1 MCGRCLAVWLCLAV
15 FGASAAAGEFVPFVI
30 PARQNERSAIAM
42 ESVPIRGEQDRVTVK
57 DGHFFA
63 AGERIRFWGVN
74 LSFGANLPDHKDAE
88 EIARRLAAAGIN
100 SVRCHHMDSARWPRG
115 WWNATDGKTIE
126 PEAFDRLD
134 YFIDQLADNG
144 IYVNLNLHVG
154 REHSRYIGLPKSN
167 RNYDKISN
175 IFTPALVDA
184 QEKFAKEVLGHFNKY
199 RKMTYAEDPAIAIV
213 EITNENSFFMWG
225 SEETLRAL
233 PDYYAKI
240 LQGQYNS
247 WLGKEYGS
255 TRKVSAAWG
264 KEARPIGESVLRNGD
279 FAAFAA
285 GEKAPNSWILEQH
298 SGSQAQLARRK
309 YKGVDSIELKPTAV
323 RGTDWHLQFNQGL
336 IELREGK
343 YYTVSFRAAAEKD
356 RSLSCNV
363 SEAHSP
369 WGNMGLSRRLDV
381 TTQWQQFRF
390 GFTARGDD
398 DNARFTFVFGGDEAK
413 VYLADVK
420 FRPGGLEGLGE
431 AESVERGTVSLYADS
446 ETTQRVIDRMR
457 FLADT
462 EKAYFDDMRSYI
474 QKEMRSRSLV
484 TGTIVFGPLGL
495 YGQSDMDFID
505 AHAYWQHP
513 RFPNRAW
520 DAGDWLIEQKPMTDH
535 PDEATLFRLA
545 AARMAG
551 KPFTVTEYN
560 HPAPLDSQAECVPM
574 LASFAAAQDWDGV
587 WLYTYSHSEGQWDR
601 QVLSSYFDIDTNP
614 AKWGFVR
621 AAAAIFGE
629 GQIGPLGGKRVVALG
644 QGSDIPGDFVRL
656 HLRHDRDMF
665 GVIAQ
670 ETGLSRDDLL
680 RTQIAV
686 QVGGTGGHSQFDS
699 GSRLDWTVDDDGKGL
714 YFVRGTGAWILTG
727 HAERIKA
734 ATEGLVEI
742 ETPEFVAVTVSTLD
756 GADLYNSRKVLVT
769 ACGRC
774 ENVGMKFSADRR
786 TVGREWGV
794 GPVRIETVKGRFRLT
809 VGRWK
814 CQALGPDGV
823 PTRDVPV
830 LRDDDG
836 ETFEISG
843 KYKTMWYLLRRIDK
857 QEYLR

>member
-1 MCGRCLAVWLCLAV
+1 MRGGCLAV
-15 FGASAAAGEFVPFVI
+15 FLCLVVFGSSAAAGEFVPFVI

-63 AGERIRFWGVN
+63 ASERIRFWGVN
-74 LSFGANLPDHKDAE
+74 LSFGANLPTHTDAVH
-88 EIARRLAAAGIN
+88 IARRLAAAGVN
-100 SVRCHHMDSARWPRG
+100 AVRLHHLDTSRYPRG

-134 YFIDQLADNG
+134 YFIDQLARNG
-144 IYVNLNLHVG
+144 VYVNLNLHVG

-175 IFTPALVDA
+175 IFTPAIVDA

-213 EITNENSFFMWG
+213 EITNENSFFMW
-225 SEETLRAL
+225 SAEETLRTL

-247 WLGKEYGS
+247 WLSKEYGS
-255 TRKVSAAWG
+255 TRNLSAAWG
-264 KEARPIGESVLRNGD
+264 KEAQPIGESVLRNGD

-285 GEKAPNSWILEQH
+285 GRKVPNSWNLEQH
-298 SGSQAQLARRK
+298 SGSQANVSRVR
-309 YKGVDSIELKPTAV
+309 YKGDVSVALGPTAV
-323 RGTDWHLQFNQGL
+323 SGTDWHLQFNQSRLAVKGG
-336 IELREGK
+336 R
-343 YYTVSFRAAAEKD
+343 YYTVTFQAAGEKK
-356 RSLSCNV
+356 RSINCNV
-363 SEAHSP
+363 SEAHEP
-369 WGNMGLSRRLDV
+369 WSNLGLSRKVELTDGWR
-381 TTQWQQFRF
+381 TYRF
-390 GFTARGDD
+390 GFVAKSDD
-398 DNARFTFVFGGDEAK
+398 DNARLTFVFGGDKAK

-420 FRPGGLEGLGE
+420 FQPGGLEGLGGDE
-431 AESVERGTVSLYADS
+431 TIEKASVGLYADS

-462 EKAYFDDMRSYI
+462 EKAYFDEMRSYI

-495 YGQSDMDFID
+495 YAQSDMDFID

-513 RFPNRAW
+513 RFPNRPW
-520 DAGDWLIEQKPMTDH
+520 DAGDWLIEQKPMTDYR
-535 PDEATLFRLA
+535 DEATLFRLA

-574 LASFAAAQDWDGV
+574 LASWGAAHDWDGV
-587 WLYTYSHSEGQWDR
+587 WLYTYSHSEDQWDR
-601 QVLSSYFDIDTNP
+601 RVLSSYFDIDTNP
-614 AKWGFVR
+614 AKWGFMR

-629 GQIGPLGGKRVVALG
+629 GQIGPLGGRRIVALS
-644 QGSDIPGDFVRL
+644 QGSDVLSGLAVQ

-665 GVIAQ
+665 GIIAQ
-670 ETGLSRDDLL
+670 EAGLGREDLL
-680 RTQIAV
+680 RTQVAV
-686 QVGGTGGHSQFDS
+686 QAGGTGGRSQFES
-699 GSRLDWTVDDDGKGL
+699 GSRLDWTVDDKG
-714 YFVRGTGAWILTG
+714 RGLFFAAGMGAWVLTG

-786 TVGREWGV
+786 TVGRQWGV
-794 GPVRIETVKGRFRLT
+794 APVRIETVKGRFRLT
-809 VGRWK
+809 LGRWK
-814 CQALGPDGV
+814 CQTLGPDGL
-823 PTRDVPV
+823 PTGDVPV
-830 LRDDDG
+830 LRDNDG
-836 ETFEISG
+836 EMFEISG
-843 KYKTMWYLLRRIDK
+843 KYKTMWYLLRRID
-857 QEYLR
+857 E

>member
-1 MCGRCLAVWLCLAV
+1 MCGKYLAVFLCLVV

-30 PARQNERSAIAM
+30 PARQNERSVIAM

-57 DGHFFA
+57 DGHFSA

-74 LSFGANLPDHKDAE
+74 LSFGANLPGHKDAE

-115 WWNATDGKTIE
+115 WWNAADGKTIE

-134 YFIDQLADNG
+134 YFIDQLAKNG
-144 IYVNLNLHVG
+144 VYVDLNLHVG
-154 REHSRYIGLPKSN
+154 REHSRYIGLPTAN
-167 RNYDKISN
+167 RKYDKISN
-175 IFTPALVDA
+175 IFTPAIIEA
-184 QEKFAKEVLGHFNKY
+184 QKGFARQVLGHVNKY
-199 RKMTYAEDPAIAIV
+199 RNVTYARDPAIAIV
-213 EITNENSFFMWG
+213 EITNENSFFMW
-225 SEETLRAL
+225 SAEETLRTL

-255 TRKVSAAWG
+255 TRKLSAVWG
-264 KEARPIGESVLRNGD
+264 REARPLGESVLRNGD
-279 FAAFAA
+279 FGVFAA
-285 GEKAPNSWILEQH
+285 EQKVPNSWILEQH
-298 SGSQAQLARRK
+298 SGSQAQSAPTK
-309 YKGVDSIELKPTAV
+309 YKGVDCVELKPTAV
-323 RGTDWHLQFNQGL
+323 RGTDWHLQFNQSL
-336 IELREGK
+336 IKLEEGK
-343 YYTVSFRAAAEKD
+343 YYTVTFRAAGEKK
-356 RSLSCNV
+356 RSINCNV
-363 SEAHSP
+363 SEAHEP
-369 WGNMGLSRRLDV
+369 WGNMGLSRKVELTDGWRIY
-381 TTQWQQFRF
+381 RF
-390 GFTARGDD
+390 GFVAKSDD
-398 DNARFTFVFGGDEAK
+398 DNARLTFVFGGDEAK

-420 FRPGGLEGLGE
+420 FQPGGLEGLGRT
-431 AESVERGTVSLYADS
+431 ESVEKGTVRLYADS

-462 EKAYFDDMRSYI
+462 EKAYFDDMRNYI
-474 QKEMRSRSLV
+474 QKEMSSRSLV
-484 TGTIVFGPLGL
+484 TGTIVFGPLGM
-495 YGQSDMDFID
+495 YAQSDMDFID

-513 RFPNRAW
+513 RFPNRPW
-520 DAGDWLIEQKPMTDH
+520 DAGDWLIEQKAMTDH

-545 AARMAG
+545 AERLAD

-587 WLYTYSHSEGQWDR
+587 WLYTYSHSGDQWDR
-601 QVLSSYFDIDTNP
+601 RVLSSYFDIDTNP

-629 GQIGPLGGKRVVALG
+629 GQIGPLGGKRIVGIG
-644 QGSDIPGDFVRL
+644 QGSDVIAGLAAR
-656 HLRHDRDMF
+656 HLRHGGDMF
-665 GVIAQ
+665 GIIAQ
-670 ETGLSRDDLL
+670 EARLSRANLL
-680 RTQIAV
+680 STQVAV
-686 QVGGTGGHSQFDS
+686 QVGGMEGRSQFDS
-699 GSRLDWTVDDDGKGL
+699 RSRVDWTVDDNGKGL
-714 YFVRGTGAWILTG
+714 YFAAGRGGWVLTG

-742 ETPEFVAVTVSTLD
+742 ETPEFVAVTVSALD
-756 GADLYNSRKVLVT
+756 GADLYNSRKVLVA

-786 TVGREWGV
+786 TVGRQWGV
-794 GPVRIETVKGRFRLT
+794 APVRIETAKGRFRLT

-814 CQALGPDGV
+814 CQALSPDGV
-823 PTRDVPV
+823 PTGDVPV
-830 LRDDDG
+830 LRDNDG
-836 ETFEISG
+836 EIFEISG

-857 QEYLR
+857 

>member
-1 MCGRCLAVWLCLAV
+1 MRGKCLAV
-15 FGASAAAGEFVPFVI
+15 FLCLVVFGGSGAAGEFVPFVI
-30 PARQNERSAIAM
+30 PARQNERSVIAM
-42 ESVPIRGEQDRVTVK
+42 ESVPIRGEQDRVRVK

-63 AGERIRFWGVN
+63 GGERIRFWGVN
-74 LSFGANLPDHKDAE
+74 LSFGANLPTHTDAVH
-88 EIARRLAAAGIN
+88 IARRLAAAGVN
-100 SVRCHHMDSARWPRG
+100 TVRLHHMDSARWPRG
-115 WWNATDGKTIE
+115 WWNSRDGKTIE
-126 PEAFDRLD
+126 AEAFDRLD
-134 YFIDQLADNG
+134 YFIDQLAGNG
-144 IYVNLNLHVG
+144 VYVNLNLHVG
-154 REHSRYIGLPKSN
+154 RDHSKYVGLPEAN
-167 RNYDKISN
+167 RKYDKISN
-175 IFTPALVDA
+175 IFTPAIIDA
-184 QEKFAKEVLGHFNKY
+184 QKDFARQVLGHVNKY
-199 RKMTYAEDPAIAIV
+199 RNMTYARDPAIAIV
-213 EITNENSFFMWG
+213 EITNENSFFMW
-225 SEETLRAL
+225 SAEETLRTL

-247 WLGKEYGS
+247 WLSKEYGS
-255 TRKVSAAWG
+255 TRKLSAAWSR
-264 KEARPIGESVLRNGD
+264 EARPIGESVLENGD
-279 FAAFAA
+279 FAVFAA
-285 GEKAPNSWILEQH
+285 GQKVPNSWNLEQH
-298 SGSQAQLARRK
+298 SGSQAQLTPRK
-309 YKGVDSIELKPTAV
+309 YKGVDCIELKPTAAG
-323 RGTDWHLQFNQGL
+323 GTDWYLQFNQSRL
-336 IELREGK
+336 AVKEGV
-343 YYTVSFRAAAEKD
+343 YYTVTFRAASEKE
-356 RSLSCNV
+356 RSVNCNV
-363 SEAHSP
+363 SEAHEP
-369 WGNMGLSRRLDV
+369 WGNLGLSRKVELTDGWRAY
-381 TTQWQQFRF
+381 RF
-390 GFTARGDD
+390 GFVAKSDD
-398 DNARFTFVFGGDEAK
+398 DNARLTFVFGGDEAK

-420 FRPGGLEGLGE
+420 FRPGGLEGLGRT
-431 AESVERGTVSLYADS
+431 ESVEKGTVRLYADS

-462 EKAYFDDMRSYI
+462 EKAYFDDMRNYI

-513 RFPNRAW
+513 RFPNKPW
-520 DAGDWLIEQKPMTDH
+520 DRGDWLIEQKAMTDH
-535 PDEATLFRLA
+535 RDEATLFRLA
-545 AARMAG
+545 AERMAG

-560 HPAPLDSQAECVPM
+560 HPAPLDSQVECVPM

-587 WLYTYSHSEGQWDR
+587 WLYTYSHSEDQWDR
-601 QVLSSYFDIDTNP
+601 QVLSSFFDIDTNP

-644 QGSDIPGDFVRL
+644 QGSDIRADLAVR

-665 GVIAQ
+665 GIIAQ
-670 ETGLSRDDLL
+670 ETGLGREDLL

-686 QVGGTGGHSQFDS
+686 QVGGTGGRRQLEG

-714 YFVRGTGAWILTG
+714 YFVRGIGAWILTG

-734 ATEGLVEI
+734 ATGGLVEI

-756 GADLYNSRKVLVT
+756 GADWYNTKKVLVA

-809 VGRWK
+809 DGRWK

-823 PTRDVPV
+823 PTGDVPV
-830 LRDDDG
+830 LRDNDG

-843 KYKTMWYLLRRIDK
+843 KYKTMWYLLRRIDN